1 MAVSQRNPGAVG
13 TGLPRGRIRPGLLSL
28 LLLVS
33 LALPAIPGQPVIG
46 DPAGPTVEGQE
57 AEGLVERVDPQA
69 RTITLDDGQEY
80 VVPPTVMA
88 DAGLLG

>member
-1 MAVSQRNPGAVG
+1 M
-13 TGLPRGRIRPGLLSL
+13 RPGLLSL

-46 DPAGPTVEGQE
+46 NPAGPTVEGQE

-88 DAGLLG
+88 DPGLLGEGTILKLRTIQRQF